1 MPHRGSDQ
9 GEDGRG
15 HGRWRSYS
23 SKQIT
28 LIDPMLMFQHLL
40 YTTTGDWCVLY
51 QLGWIDENGKE
62 NNETS
67 TADLMSLKPEVI
79 KSGSTKCS
87 LQFKYS
93 SILCNNK
100 PGSCGAGRVSNGNL
114 RSGESGYDRQDDGEK
129 AQEVS
134 WST

>member
-23 SKQIT
+23 SKEIT
-28 LIDPMLMFQHLL
+28 LLDPLLMLQHILH
-40 YTTTGDWCVLY
+40 TTTGDWCVLY

-79 KSGSTKCS
+79 KSRSRKV
-87 LQFKYS
+87 QS
-93 SILCNNK
+93 SMHPFYATTNQVL
-100 PGSCGAGRVSNGNL
+100 AEL
-114 RSGESGYDRQDDGEK
+114 DESAMATC
-129 AQEVS
+129 AQERVAMIGKMMEKKHKR
-134 WST
+134 

>member
-79 KSGSTKCS
+79 KSGSRKV
-87 LQFKYS
+87 QS
-93 SILCNNK
+93 SIQVCILGCH
-100 PGSCGAGRVSNGNL
+100 
-114 RSGESGYDRQDDGEK
+114 
-129 AQEVS
+129 
-134 WST
+134 